1 MATTWLKPLKRRGV
15 VGAAA
20 VVAVA
25 ATAAGVLAL
34 TGVLPGLGGDPAAG
48 QFPLERPFTTDDFW
62 PEQQGVLHVRLEDG
76 DEMVREE
83 MWFDPRRGRGYLET
97 RTLDGA
103 LREAS
108 GVDGGVM
115 WEYDAGTGN
124 WDIVEHKPEQAWHLW
139 IANKGARFVGYHAAL
154 RAGVFESKAVTRD
167 GQPALEIKVPFMD
180 EDGAVE
186 VFDYY
191 LDPDSELPLG
201 SKSEWLP
208 VEAVDPALFAPPEG
222 LPPLRTTTRDIQMT
236 ENEARQ
242 FEAFDI
248 YYAGP
253 RFLDHSLLV
262 LREVHRVY
270 GADWSDDPLFT
281 PLHRVEAYYGD
292 PGAPQAEYRPAL
304 TISSQPDHL
313 IQAPW
318 EEDPPMPRPGSPGRQ
333 VTVAGV
339 PGVIFETPGDA
350 ILWFQLGGTVISISG
365 ENPQQVLAAAESLEK
380 LN

>member
-1 MATTWLKPLKRRGV
+1 VYRGDGGYLDIVERTAPGVAWNRWLSSE
-15 VGAAA
+15 
-20 VVAVA
+20 
-25 ATAAGVLAL
+25 
-34 TGVLPGLGGDPAAG
+34 GDFYVNYHPA
-48 QFPLERPFTTDDFW
+48 
-62 PEQQGVLHVRLEDG
+62 
-76 DEMVREE
+76 VREGWLE
-83 MWFDPRRGRGYLET
+83 EVLET
-97 RTLDGA
+97 RERVMDG
-103 LREAS
+103 RK
-108 GVDGGVM
+108 V
-115 WEYDAGTGN
+115 
-124 WDIVEHKPEQAWHLW
+124 
-139 IANKGARFVGYHAAL
+139 
-154 RAGVFESKAVTRD
+154 
-167 GQPALEIKVPFMD
+167 LEVKVPFIG
-180 EDGAVE
+180 EGGEVEAV
-186 VFDYY
+186 FPLY
-191 LDPDSELPLG
+191 LDPLSELPLG
-201 SKSEWLP
+201 SESEWLP
-208 VEAVDPALFAPPEG
+208 VGAVDPALFAPPED
-222 LPPLRTTTRDIQMT
+222 LPPLRTTTRDIEMT

-270 GADWSDDPLFT
+270 GADWADNPLFA

-318 EEDPPMPRPGSPGRQ
+318 EENPPMPRPGSPGRQ

-350 ILWFQLGGTVISISG
+350 TLWFQLGGTVITISG
-365 ENPQQVLAAAESLEK
+365 EDSQQVLSAAESLEK